1 MTNKTPALAAALLAA
16 TIFGAPAAAAIE
28 SSIDGVTVYARGA
41 DVTRLAR
48 VSLEPGANVVTLE
61 GLPGNIDLG
70 RASAAVAD
78 PRVELR
84 SIRLDVRE
92 ERDAYDAEVRR
103 LEAAIAEVNDTI
115 EAIDDGIAAAD
126 LQLKFLEGLSQEYAG
141 RERSGAAAGQADV
154 ASWQQAMDS
163 IGAGASGALE
173 KKRAGRKARREAE
186 KDLSALQ
193 RELEDKRG
201 RRADSAVLLITL
213 ESPAALATE
222 LRVTYF
228 QWRAGWRSSYAAHLD
243 SDASEL
249 RLTHEAEVG
258 QTTSEGWQDVELTLS
273 TGNPGGGMQAPG
285 QDSEFLDL
293 NEPTFMERAAD
304 ALGRQGLRLPE
315 GLALEEVAVSAA
327 MVQSPTRYAAVY
339 RAPGRADIDNSA
351 DREQAIP
358 LAEHRFGVALVTRA
372 TPRQEA
378 RAYLTARFALDSETP
393 LFGGPMRVFVDGAY
407 AGLADIPDLLPGAE
421 VVLPMG
427 VDRQVEVL
435 AIDQGGEKASE
446 GFISTRNT
454 ELTDY
459 LIEIVNRHSRAS
471 AVEVIDYYPVP
482 RDERIQVSV
491 PRSATP
497 PDERDLNDRPGVLA
511 WRKDLAPGERWRI
524 AHQYEVSYP
533 KDTELSISP
542 D

>member
-16 TIFGAPAAAAIE
+16 AILCAPPVLALE
-28 SSIDGVTVYARGA
+28 SRIDAVTVYPRGA

-61 GLPGNIDLG
+61 GLPGNIDLA
-70 RASAAVAD
+70 RTSAAVAD
-78 PRVELR
+78 SAVELR

-92 ERDAYDAEVRR
+92 EREAYDADVRR
-103 LEAAIAEVNDTI
+103 LEAAIAEVNDSI

-126 LQLKFLEGLSQEYAG
+126 LQLKFLEGLAQEYAG
-141 RERSGAAAGQADV
+141 RERSGAAGGRADV

-163 IGAGASGALE
+163 IGAGASAALE

-193 RELEDKRG
+193 RELADKRG
-201 RRADSAVLLITL
+201 RRADSALLLITL
-213 ESPAALATE
+213 ESPAALATD

-228 QWRAGWRSSYAAHLD
+228 QRRARWSPSYAAYLD
-243 SDASEL
+243 SAASEL

-258 QTTSEGWQDVELTLS
+258 QTTSEGWRDVELTLS

-293 NEPTFMERAAD
+293 SEPTFMERAAD
-304 ALGRQGLRLPE
+304 MLETQGLRLPE
-315 GLALEEVAVSAA
+315 GLALEEVVVTANIAR
-327 MVQSPTRYAAVY
+327 PNRYAATY
-339 RAPGRADIDNSA
+339 RASGRADIANSA
-351 DREQAIP
+351 DREQSIP

-378 RAYLTARFALDSETP
+378 RAYLTARFTLDSDTP

-407 AGLADIPDLLPGAE
+407 AGLAELPELLPGAE
-421 VVLPMG
+421 AVLPMG

-435 AIDQGGEKASE
+435 ATDQGGEKASE
-446 GFISTRNT
+446 GFISSRNA

-459 LIEIVNRHSRAS
+459 LFEIVNRHSRAS
-471 AVEVIDYYPVP
+471 SVEVIDYYPVP
-482 RDERIQVSV
+482 RDERINVTV
-491 PRSATP
+491 PRGATP
-497 PDERDLNDRPGVLA
+497 PDEKNLDDRPGVLA
-511 WRKDLAPGERWRI
+511 WRKELGPGESWRI
-524 AHQYEVSYP
+524 VHQYEVSYP
-533 KDTELSISP
+533 KDAELTESP
-542 D
+542 